1 MEPPGH
7 GTPAVRRTRYARLTW
22 QTWRTRPAD
31 AAARP
36 AAGRFDEAV
45 RRYLRD
51 RPQATVVALG
61 EGLDPGFWRVDNG
74 QLRWLTVEEPGTAAL
89 RRMLLPDG
97 PRWHTLTGRA
107 TGPHWPAAVT
117 RPALG
122 VLVLAFGPPPAPGAL
137 HELCVLCARRLPGA
151 TLLLDAPL
159 RHLAATTGDW
169 PVGTERRSWSA
180 RRAAAPALTEF
191 RFGG

>member
-1 MEPPGH
+1 MTPSRGGMAPPSDG
-7 GTPAVRRTRYARLTW
+7 
-22 QTWRTRPAD
+22 
-31 AAARP
+31 
-36 AAGRFDEAV
+36 GRFDDAV

-74 QLRWLTVEEPGTAAL
+74 QLRWLTVEEPATAAL

-97 PRWHTLTGRA
+97 PRWRTLTGRPA
-107 TGPHWPAAVT
+107 GPHWPAAVA

-122 VLVLAFGPPPAPGAL
+122 VLVLAFGPPAADVL
-137 HELCVLCARRLPGA
+137 HELCALCARRLPGA

-159 RHLAATTGDW
+159 ERLAAAGR
-169 PVGTERRSWSA
+169 PGRARPPRRT
-180 RRAAAPALTEF
+180 AAPAPTEF
-191 RFGG
+191 HF

>member
-1 MEPPGH
+1 MEPPSDGAPPV
-7 GTPAVRRTRYARLTW
+7 GPTRRARLTP
-22 QTWRTRPAD
+22 QTWRTRPAGP
-31 AAARP
+31 AARP

-74 QLRWLTVEEPGTAAL
+74 QLRWLTVEEPATAAL

-97 PRWHTLTGRA
+97 PRWRTLTGRA
-107 TGPHWPAAVT
+107 TAPHWPAAVA

-122 VLVLAFGPPPAPGAL
+122 VLVLAFGPPPAAEGL
-137 HELCVLCARRLPGA
+137 QELCALCARRLPGS

-159 RHLAATTGDW
+159 RHLAAAVDDRPGVRTLHPPG
-169 PVGTERRSWSA
+169 A
-180 RRAAAPALTEF
+180 RGAGAPTLAEF
-191 RFGG
+191 RFGR